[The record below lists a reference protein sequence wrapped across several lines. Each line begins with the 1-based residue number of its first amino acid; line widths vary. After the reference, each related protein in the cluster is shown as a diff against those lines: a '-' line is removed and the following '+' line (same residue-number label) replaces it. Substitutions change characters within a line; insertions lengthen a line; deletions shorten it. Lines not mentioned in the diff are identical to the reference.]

1 MKKDKITYL
10 KAKQIQKKANENL
23 EFFENQ
29 YAQNPIAAK
38 LLAFKKTKEET
49 KNSIENLFD

>member
-23 EFFENQ
+23 EFFENR
-29 YAQNPIAAK
+29 YVQNPIAAK